1 LILNTDDTN
10 TGTVS
15 LSILEQQYANTR
27 TQLFGDE
34 VIRRILCGTYVL
46 SAEQYET
53 YYEPATQIR
62 AQITQQ
68 FHTTFTNYDLLLLP
82 TTLYPPPKINTAV
95 SDTTISITTTTTS
108 TTNTNTNTGT
118 TRMDPTEMLAN
129 DIMTVPISLTGCPAI
144 SVSIRGST
152 WYNNTNKNNDN
163 NNNNSDDGIDEQPP
177 DVLTPPFQIS
187 MQLVGPRMGESTL
200 LLAASVLEQYTETNP

>member
-1 LILNTDDTN
+1 MNIQDLILTTDDTN

-27 TQLFGDE
+27 TQLLGNE

-68 FHTTFTNYDLLLLP
+68 FHTTFTDYDLLLLP

-95 SDTTISITTTTTS
+95 SDTTDTTTSTTS
-108 TTNTNTNTGT
+108 TTNTTTTT
-118 TRMDPTEMLAN
+118 TRIDPTEMLAN

-152 WYNNTNKNNDN
+152 WYNNTNNNTDK
-163 NNNNSDDGIDEQPP
+163 SDDDIDELKPP

-187 MQLVGPRMGESTL
+187 MQLVGPRMGESTI